1 MIGLAPVTDLWM
13 IAGWLVVLAVW
24 AVWGVWSRPGRHG
37 SMHRHQRAMT
47 ALDRAS
53 KGDKR

>member
-1 MIGLAPVTDLWM
+1 M
-13 IAGWLVVLAVW
+13 IALAATPDVLVVLAGW
-24 AVWGVWSRPGRHG
+24 AVLGAVWVSSLRRP
-37 SMHRHQRAMT
+37 SPMHRHQRAMT